1 MRGEKDEVMR
11 EEKLWREEEETSRR
25 GRDSIILLWE
35 KRSYSQFSH
44 RIDTIRWR
52 LVAKPSFN
60 QHIHTSDDICR
71 LQE

>member
-1 MRGEKDEVMR
+1 MR
-11 EEKLWREEEETSRR
+11 REEEETSRR
-25 GRDSIILLWE
+25 RGRGSLILLWE

-60 QHIHTSDDICR
+60 KHIHTSDDICS